1 MKHIR
6 YFQNLLLGL
15 DEFGNTLLGGAPGET
30 ISGRAGRA
38 AQDGRL
44 WGRFLCYLLG
54 KIDPN
59 HCAKAVEN
67 DAKGR
72 HKESLNIE

>member
-1 MKHIR
+1 MKHTR

-15 DEFGNTLLGGAPGET
+15 DEFGNTLLG
-30 ISGRAGRA
+30 SGRAGRA

-59 HCAKAVEN
+59 RCAKAVEN